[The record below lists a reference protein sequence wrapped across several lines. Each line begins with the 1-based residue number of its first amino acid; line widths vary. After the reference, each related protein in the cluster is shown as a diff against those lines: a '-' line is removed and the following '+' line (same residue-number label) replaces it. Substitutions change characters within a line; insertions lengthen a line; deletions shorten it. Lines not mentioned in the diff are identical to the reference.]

1 MADSS
6 SHSTQA
12 TTVRAIDYRATFPF
26 VQLFR
31 GFRLAI
37 DPSKILLAM
46 AAILLLY
53 TGGRLMD
60 SIWPIQHRA
69 VQKFT
74 ASTSTT
80 TADGELPRYRRSN
93 DFAAERSSMGV
104 ANKEYISR
112 ELQKRG
118 HTDAGYDPRKLLGL
132 INDDLH
138 ATLRTADEALG
149 IATAA
154 GGFDSKS
161 PVVVAH
167 DRTVRDAYAT
177 HAQRVGEV
185 QSAMGEGLFIHFLNY
200 QIAQVDRIV
209 WNAINLRIDGVLGG
223 LRDFFITAPSWAI
236 KHHPVFFTLFFAWFL
251 LLWAIFGGAIAR
263 VSAVQVARD
272 EKISVRQAL
281 RFSTGKVLS
290 FAFAPL
296 IPIIIIAAIGLLV
309 AIVSLPLSIPY
320 LGGLWSIAM
329 GVLFVFVLLA
339 GLVMMLTAVGLI
351 GGGHL
356 MYPTI
361 AAEGSDSF
369 DAVSRSFSYLY
380 ARPWQLM
387 FYTLVA
393 LVYGAITYLF
403 VRLAMYILFALV
415 HGAVSLLQW
424 NTSANG
430 TPIVDALWPAPTTFT
445 NLSFDTAFAPLST
458 AQSIGAFFITFW
470 VYFAIALIG
479 AYAVSL
485 YFSCSTVIYYLLRKE
500 VDATELDEV
509 YIEPSDED
517 FAETPVE
524 TPAETPT
531 ETAVATPAATEPA
544 PTTEVTPPTNPT

>member
-6 SHSTQA
+6 SGSTQA
-12 TTVRAIDYRATFPF
+12 TTVRAIDYRAAFAF

-46 AAILLLY
+46 AAILMLY
-53 TGGRLMD
+53 TGGRLLD

-69 VQKFT
+69 VQKFSAVT
-74 ASTSTT
+74 ATT
-80 TADGELPRYRRSN
+80 AADGELPHYRRSS
-93 DFAAERSSMGV
+93 DFAAERESMRRV
-104 ANKEYISR
+104 NQEFVTR
-112 ELQKRG
+112 ELQKNG
-118 HTDAGYDPRKLLGL
+118 HTNVGYDPRLLL
-132 INDDLH
+132 DVLKEDLQRQLKT
-138 ATLRTADEALG
+138 ASELRDKAAADLSANPTTPVFDYDLAVREAYD
-149 IATAA
+149 IYARR
-154 GGFDSKS
+154 
-161 PVVVAH
+161 VA
-167 DRTVRDAYAT
+167 
-177 HAQRVGEV
+177 EV
-185 QSAMGEGLFIHFLNY
+185 EAAMGEGLFIHFLNY
-200 QIAQVDRIV
+200 EIAQVDRIV

-223 LRDFFITAPSWAI
+223 LRDFFITAPAWAV

-296 IPIIIIAAIGLLV
+296 IPIIIIAVIGVLI

-320 LGGLWSIAM
+320 LGGLWSIVM
-329 GVLFVFVLLA
+329 GVLFVLMLLA

-393 LVYGAITYLF
+393 LVYGAVTYLF
-403 VRLAMYILFALV
+403 VRLAIYILFALV
-415 HGAVSLLQW
+415 HGAMALLQW
-424 NTSANG
+424 NTAANG

-445 NLSFDTAFAPLST
+445 KLSFETSFAPLST
-458 AQSIGAFFITFW
+458 AQSMGAFFMTFW
-470 VYFAIALIG
+470 VYLAIALIG

-485 YFSCSTVIYYLLRKE
+485 YFSSSTVIYYLLRKE
-500 VDATELDEV
+500 VDATEPDEV
-509 YIEPSDED
+509 YIEPGDDD
-517 FAETPVE
+517 FAEAAIE
-524 TPAETPT
+524 TPAETPAEEPVAESAT
-531 ETAVATPAATEPA
+531 SSSTAEPA
-544 PTTEVTPPTNPT
+544 PPANPT